1 MNADSFGSEMESKSD
16 LEERGFGGVRIT
28 DEVLAFARNI
38 GMHLE
43 TWLDFPIDEEEDL
56 DRMCVFFLFF
66 FFFFFFFFG
75 FKPTTKKSMLKFSQ
89 ETNKDY
95 LYNRFVILLILKG

>member
-1 MNADSFGSEMESKSD
+1 MESKSD

-56 DRMCVFFLFF
+56 DRMCIFFLFF
-66 FFFFFFFFG
+66 G
-75 FKPTTKKSMLKFSQ
+75 LKPTTKKSMLKFSQ
-89 ETNKDY
+89 ETNKEY
-95 LYNRFVILLILKG
+95 LYNRFVILLI

>member
-1 MNADSFGSEMESKSD
+1 MNADLFGSEMESKSD
-16 LEERGFGGVRIT
+16 FEERGFGGVRIT

-56 DRMCVFFLFF
+56 DCMCVFFL
-66 FFFFFFFFG
+66 
-75 FKPTTKKSMLKFSQ
+75 LLLLLLLWIQ
-89 ETNKDY
+89 TNNQKV
-95 LYNRFVILLILKG
+95 NA

>member
-16 LEERGFGGVRIT
+16 LEERGFGGVR
-28 DEVLAFARNI
+28 
-38 GMHLE
+38 MKKK
-43 TWLDFPIDEEEDL
+43 TWTV
-56 DRMCVFFLFF
+56 CAFF
-66 FFFFFFFFG
+66 FFF

-89 ETNKDY
+89 EINKDY

>member
-1 MNADSFGSEMESKSD
+1 MESKSN

-28 DEVLAFARNI
+28 DEVLAFVRNI

-56 DRMCVFFLFF
+56 DRMCVFFL
-66 FFFFFFFFG
+66 FFFFFG

>member
-1 MNADSFGSEMESKSD
+1 M
-16 LEERGFGGVRIT
+16 EERGFGGVGIT

-38 GMHLE
+38 GMHPK

-56 DRMCVFFLFF
+56 DRMCVFF
-66 FFFFFFFFG
+66 FFFFFFG
-75 FKPTTKKSMLKFSQ
+75 FKSTTKKSMLKFSR

-95 LYNRFVILLILKG
+95 LYNRFVILLI